1 MNKALV
7 FFAGLLFLF
16 VGGMTILFASRRA
29 ADKEGSESNI
39 SMESHEDIVVEDAG
53 EPIEFSFLDQ
63 NGKRFESASLDGKL
77 WIGSIFF
84 STCPSTCRMQ
94 NMRVAELQRRYA
106 DKGVEFVSITCDPE
120 IDTPPTLNAY
130 AQKFSADA
138 EKWHF
143 LTGDLGLIKR
153 VGGSRFGITV
163 DDKVHSDRLV
173 LFDGEGKRIDSYRS
187 LEPDQF
193 VALTEELDRRLGQSS
208 DEEQAATPA
217 VDVEEEPNDQEEV
230 ALEVGGDE

>member
-7 FFAGLLFLF
+7 FFAGLLLLF
-16 VGGMTILFASRRA
+16 VGGMTILFASRRGA
-29 ADKEGSESNI
+29 NTDSGI
-39 SMESHEDIVVEDAG
+39 SMESHEDVVIEDAG

-63 NGKRFESASLDGKL
+63 NGKRFDSASLDGKL

-94 NMRVAELQRRYA
+94 NMKVSELQRRYG

-120 IDTPPTLNAY
+120 IDTPPTLNSY

-153 VGGSRFGITV
+153 VGGNRFGITV

-173 LFDGEGKRIDSYRS
+173 LFDGEGTRIESYRS

-193 VALTEELDRRLGQSS
+193 VALTEELDKRLGLSGDESSEESS
-208 DEEQAATPA
+208 DEADAAPA
-217 VDVEEEPNDQEEV
+217 EKETKEEV
-230 ALEVGGDE
+230 AVEAGADE